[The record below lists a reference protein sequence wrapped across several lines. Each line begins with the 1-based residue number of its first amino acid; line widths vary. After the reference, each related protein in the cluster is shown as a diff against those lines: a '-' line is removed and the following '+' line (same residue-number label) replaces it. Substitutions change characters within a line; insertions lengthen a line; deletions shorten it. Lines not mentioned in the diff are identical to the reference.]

1 MVALVVRLVIITLLV
16 YAGVYLWY
24 GRVEDRL
31 QEQVP
36 AQTKTPPAAALPQ
49 PQSEAAPEGEE
60 ETPAANDYQVI
71 LTRNIFKAAL
81 ESGDQA
87 AGDESQTQLDDLAET
102 KLHLALLGTV
112 TGAKDDARAII
123 RDEKNQLEDLYQVG
137 SEIQGAII
145 TRISRGKVVL
155 QVNGRDEVLNI
166 KDPQEDGQ
174 RSERAGKPATA
185 APAMAAPS
193 AAPDR
198 AVERQAPEAMPRRR
212 ISFRGANP
220 PPVAA
225 PNEDK
230 PPDSEPEPSVDAQP
244 VPDDESAPPQARET
258 ENDADQQPTK

>member
-87 AGDESQTQLDDLAET
+87 AGDESQAQLDDLAET

-123 RDEKNQLEDLYQVG
+123 RDEKNQLEDLY
-137 SEIQGAII
+137 
-145 TRISRGKVVL
+145 
-155 QVNGRDEVLNI
+155 
-166 KDPQEDGQ
+166 
-174 RSERAGKPATA
+174 
-185 APAMAAPS
+185 
-193 AAPDR
+193 
-198 AVERQAPEAMPRRR
+198 
-212 ISFRGANP
+212 
-220 PPVAA
+220 
-225 PNEDK
+225 
-230 PPDSEPEPSVDAQP
+230 
-244 VPDDESAPPQARET
+244 
-258 ENDADQQPTK
+258 